1 MPGFF
6 YYPDKLICCCK
17 AMLISSSVVVIIRMQ
32 SCVVLI
38 CKAAIENVL
47 KSKTG
52 HAPKHP
58 AGFNNVEKMQQIMV
72 LSPME
77 DVLKKKPRPF
87 QDGALQGYYRLKN

>member
-1 MPGFF
+1 LLLQGNADLQFSRCN
-6 YYPDKLICCCK
+6 YSYAKLRRPDL
-17 AMLISSSVVVIIRMQ
+17 Q
-32 SCVVLI
+32 
-38 CKAAIENVL
+38 AAIENPS